1 MIGFSFRAAISWI
14 TCQPI
19 TAQYWDQ
26 QPMRTP
32 DHLWREH
39 AGDGGGSDEAGG
51 LDVLDDLHEVG
62 EGRVLVGEGL
72 LGLADAALGP
82 VPDQD
87 IVE

>member
-1 MIGFSFRAAISWI
+1 M
-14 TCQPI
+14 T
-19 TAQYWDQ
+19 
-26 QPMRTP
+26 TP

-82 VPDQD
+82 VPDHD
-87 IVE
+87 IVQYSTTIIQYST